1 MSGSSGSRGGSPL
14 LAILAVLAVAGFLFW
29 LTLQAKAVD
38 SGVEA
43 VTEGEASGETRDI
56 IPAQLVDAP
65 GSLVGTAGVLRDVAI
80 KETLGRGVV
89 TVDLDGTNAY
99 PILLG
104 TDVIARNTKLANGQR
119 VTLYGHV
126 YTLNDSI
133 RSAWVAGDAV
143 EQGRANAIPATT
155 SFVLADSVTYN

>member
-1 MSGSSGSRGGSPL
+1 M
-14 LAILAVLAVAGFLFW
+14 LAILAVLAVAGFLYW
-29 LTLQAKAVD
+29 LNLQAQAAD
-38 SGVEA
+38 QGVE
-43 VTEGEASGETRDI
+43 VITEGDTGETPDI

-65 GSLVGTAGVLRDVAI
+65 GSLVGTAGVLRDIAV

-99 PILLG
+99 PVLMG
-104 TDVIARNTKLANGQR
+104 SDMIARNTQLANGQR
-119 VTLYGHV
+119 VTLYGRV

-133 RSAWVAGDAV
+133 RSAWVAGQAV
-143 EQGRANAIPATT
+143 EQGRESAIPATT

>member
-1 MSGSSGSRGGSPL
+1 ML
-14 LAILAVLAVAGFLFW
+14 TIVAVLAVGGFLYW
-29 LTLQAKAVD
+29 LTLQSKAVD
-38 SGVEA
+38 REVDA
-43 VTEGEASGETRDI
+43 VTEGEASGETQDI
-56 IPAQLVDAP
+56 VPAQLVDNP
-65 GSLVGTAGVLRDVAI
+65 GSLVGTSGALRDVAV
-80 KETLGRGVV
+80 KQTLGRGVV

-99 PILLG
+99 PVLLG
-104 TDVIARNTKLANGQR
+104 SDMIARNTQLADGQR
-119 VTLYGHV
+119 ITLYGRV

>member
-1 MSGSSGSRGGSPL
+1 L
-14 LAILAVLAVAGFLFW
+14 LAILAVLAVAGFLYW
-29 LTLQAKAVD
+29 LNLQAQAAD
-38 SGVEA
+38 RGVEV
-43 VTEGEASGETRDI
+43 VTEGDTGEAPDI

-65 GSLVGTAGVLRDVAI
+65 GSLVGTAGVLRDIAV

-99 PILLG
+99 PVLLG
-104 TDVIARNTKLANGQR
+104 SDMIARNTQLANGQR
-119 VTLYGHV
+119 VTLYGRV

-133 RSAWVAGDAV
+133 RSAWVAGQAV
-143 EQGRANAIPATT
+143 EQGRESAIPATT

>member
-1 MSGSSGSRGGSPL
+1 L
-14 LAILAVLAVAGFLFW
+14 LAILAVLAVAGFLYW
-29 LTLQAKAVD
+29 LNLQAQAAD
-38 SGVEA
+38 RGVEV
-43 VTEGEASGETRDI
+43 VTEGDTGETPDI

-65 GSLVGTAGVLRDVAI
+65 GSLVGTAGVLRDIAV

-99 PILLG
+99 PVLLG
-104 TDVIARNTKLANGQR
+104 SDMIARNTQLANGQR
-119 VTLYGHV
+119 VTLYGRV

-133 RSAWVAGDAV
+133 RSAWVAGQAV
-143 EQGRANAIPATT
+143 EQGRESAIPATT

>member
-1 MSGSSGSRGGSPL
+1 MSGSSGSRGASPL
-14 LAILAVLAVAGFLFW
+14 LVIVAVLAVAGFLFW
-29 LTLQAKAVD
+29 LNLQADAVD
-38 SGVEA
+38 QQVEA
-43 VTEGEASGETRDI
+43 VTEGEASGEIRDI

-65 GSLVGTAGVLRDVAI
+65 GSLVGTSGVLRDVAI

-99 PILLG
+99 PVLLG
-104 TDVIARNTKLANGQR
+104 TDMIARNTQLANGQR
-119 VTLYGHV
+119 VTLYGRV

-133 RSAWVAGDAV
+133 RSAWVEGDAV
-143 EQGRANAIPATT
+143 EQGRGAAIPATT